1 MSQHQASQRSQT
13 APPSHVGEDAP
24 GDLQRFVEQAEA
36 TVAADPEL
44 AASLREVLH
53 HLRSAPLDLT
63 GGEAAER

>member
-1 MSQHQASQRSQT
+1 MSQHQASEQSP
-13 APPSHVGEDAP
+13 AVPSSRVGEDAP

-44 AASLREVLH
+44 AASLRDVLH

-63 GGEAAER
+63 GGEAAEH